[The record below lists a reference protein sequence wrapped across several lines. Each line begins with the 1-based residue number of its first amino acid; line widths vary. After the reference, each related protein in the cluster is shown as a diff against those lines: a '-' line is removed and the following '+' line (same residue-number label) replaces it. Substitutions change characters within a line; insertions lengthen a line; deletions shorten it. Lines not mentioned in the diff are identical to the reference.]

1 MSMLLGRWILRW
13 SRHWQHGC
21 CHPSWPHKSVIKFA
35 CRTFNCFLMNEGAK
49 IILHSSCISYASVR
63 AAKGATSRTRC
74 IFRFFSFFAMQYP
87 GNRAKNCIFPG
98 AKNLIISVSLI
109 CLRLKLKKNCGP
121 FKYSLDRSN
130 SYGKHSTFCRLSL
143 CSVHKWIDFTGK
155 GLRTREIYSNN
166 WKKKKEISVTFE

>member
-1 MSMLLGRWILRW
+1 MREQKSFYTAAAF
-13 SRHWQHGC
+13 HT
-21 CHPSWPHKSVIKFA
+21 HPSGRQREQPPGLDAFFDS
-35 CRTFNCFLMNEGAK
+35 FL
-49 IILHSSCISYASVR
+49 
-63 AAKGATSRTRC
+63 
-74 IFRFFSFFAMQYP
+74 FFFAMQYP

-166 WKKKKEISVTFE
+166 WKKKKSRLHSNKIKSNKHFVHFNKDEQKG